1 MVDTFLMTVK
11 QVARYLGLHPGNIYK
26 KVREGAIPAVRIGRS
41 WRFPRAMIDKWLTE
55 KVEEPASNKYNSRQ
69 EVKIRAYHMG
79 PVKALSK
86 KIRKK
91 IVDRI
96 NRHFKPEKI
105 ILFGSYAY
113 GTPGK
118 DSDVDLFIVMDSKE
132 RPSKRRIEISRLF
145 RDRQMPMDFI
155 VKTPSE
161 VKERLSMGDFFINR
175 ILKKGQV
182 LYEKKIG

>member
-1 MVDTFLMTVK
+1 MKT
-11 QVARYLGLHPGNIYK
+11 
-26 KVREGAIPAVRIGRS
+26 
-41 WRFPRAMIDKWLTE
+41 
-55 KVEEPASNKYNSRQ
+55 
-69 EVKIRAYHMG
+69 
-79 PVKALSK
+79 LSK
-86 KIRKK
+86 KVRKK
-91 IVDRI
+91 IVERI
-96 NRHFKPEKI
+96 NRHFNSEKI

-118 DSDVDLFIVMDSKE
+118 DSDVDLFIVMKTRE

-175 ILKKGQV
+175 ILKKGEV